1 MNISAINSSTP
12 VNLFAGRK
20 GGLRRRFL
28 PASKPD
34 TFEKTKNEDVFTE
47 KTSNIFL
54 AKKYEECVKGLK
66 ALNSKA
72 QRTFEQQNQFDGWSA
87 KLGEKISGLWGS
99 KNRSELV
106 KDDINQSKFE
116 IEQLEEAASEGNFQ
130 SKFYEIFK
138 VGYNKDAIDK
148 FSQFAEKYTLIQ
160 SSEQIAE
167 FTEEHLRGHIDF
179 FEEHKNSINPESPDF
194 DKTKKHPDINKR
206 LSEYKSEL
214 SKMVGGDDNL
224 KSLAEKKMQGFITAS
239 KEQEI
244 DVYNQIA
251 EDLIYTTQN
260 NYEQLKEGK
269 KDKELEKEYNRL
281 YEKAFGKTNNI
292 QKRVNKYVLAQQIR
306 SVAVK
311 DMAIAGIVGASI
323 ALTKTQLPN
332 LTGSIVTT
340 AGYFGMDLADLATN
354 GIDNREDLTKE
365 SIKNLA
371 KNSLLYGA
379 EYFVGSKLYDI
390 IPTPSTEN
398 KILNRTLNVTRTLGI
413 ELSSAFVC
421 EYIETGKWGTDQI
434 TPQSLIALTLAT
446 FAAEELTRLGLSSP
460 SGLKSEYHPEKM
472 LLSEQTVET
481 VSRRATAELQKQYAK
496 NPVAVMNLKLLNL
509 ENPELF
515 NQLMAATI
523 RGNFS

>member
-1 MNISAINSSTP
+1 
-12 VNLFAGRK
+12 
-20 GGLRRRFL
+20 
-28 PASKPD
+28 
-34 TFEKTKNEDVFTE
+34 
-47 KTSNIFL
+47 
-54 AKKYEECVKGLK
+54 
-66 ALNSKA
+66 
-72 QRTFEQQNQFDGWSA
+72 
-87 KLGEKISGLWGS
+87 
-99 KNRSELV
+99 
-106 KDDINQSKFE
+106 
-116 IEQLEEAASEGNFQ
+116 
-130 SKFYEIFK
+130 
-138 VGYNKDAIDK
+138 
-148 FSQFAEKYTLIQ
+148 
-160 SSEQIAE
+160 
-167 FTEEHLRGHIDF
+167 
-179 FEEHKNSINPESPDF
+179 
-194 DKTKKHPDINKR
+194 
-206 LSEYKSEL
+206 
-214 SKMVGGDDNL
+214 MVGGDDNL

-239 KEQEI
+239 KEQETDI
-244 DVYNQIA
+244 YNQIA

-311 DMAIAGIVGASI
+311 DMAMAGIVGASI

-354 GIDNREDLTKE
+354 GIDNREDLTKK